1 MVSVLMLILIKIMLL
16 FFLTTSLYECCDSF
30 FFFFFPENHFIGS
43 VRFPWEVSDQVSIP
57 GQLFAQAKALVFSVP
72 TDVES

>member
-16 FFLTTSLYECCDSF
+16 FFLQHLCMNAVIA
-30 FFFFFPENHFIGS
+30 FFFFFPENHCIGS

>member
-1 MVSVLMLILIKIMLL
+1 MNAVIA
-16 FFLTTSLYECCDSF
+16 FF